1 MNLIGKTIRNIQ
13 IVKFIGRGGMGEV
26 YEGYDATL
34 ERRVA
39 VKALGSKSRH
49 DARAKTRFLREA
61 RALSALEHPNI
72 CQIYD
77 YVEEEEGDYLILEF
91 IEGRD
96 LRRASKSGMDRAQKL
111 RIAEQLAR
119 VLNMAHKKGIVHRD
133 LKPSNVLVTRTN
145 EIKVLDFGLSR
156 FIESK
161 IEEIAEQA
169 LQAEKTLTL
178 DPLDE
183 PIPPKDRTLTASED
197 ESEADGV
204 QPTPSQPEGYIP
216 TRRGKIMGTPL
227 YMSPE
232 QAQGEIAGPASDMYS
247 FGLILQELFTQQLP
261 YDETDSTTKL
271 IEMAKAGETVPVSGV
286 GSDLASLINRLKSL
300 APAARPTAVETIE
313 RIRHIIE
320 KPKKRLRRIAVAV
333 VLGAFL
339 FLGLRY
345 VLDLQRERRLAVQ
358 ARDEATSVAQF
369 MVDLFEISDPGE
381 ARGNT
386 ITVREILDQGA
397 KVVETKLGDQPHVQA
412 RMMETIGTVYRKL
425 GLYTESD
432 PLLTRALEIRIRE
445 FGDDDLR
452 VAESQVSLAA
462 LKDDQGR
469 YEESKALLL
478 SGLAIR
484 EKDLPPDHPDI
495 AEALWQLGHIY
506 YVNSQLSEAEEYMA
520 RALRIQETV
529 HGPDDAAVAETVLG
543 LGAVY
548 FQQDRMDEA
557 EAYFMR
563 AHRLRT
569 AALGEDHPDVAR
581 TLNALAV
588 LNYRLRRYQEALP
601 LYRQSL
607 AIKRKTLGEHHPSV
621 AASLS
626 NIGVIHLVLK
636 EYPEAE
642 KYYLEALDIQQQ
654 AFGDEHPD
662 VAQSYYRL
670 ANLSHNAEDYSKAVG
685 YYEKALLTLEKIHGP
700 VHAELPPVLHNMALA
715 LMMLEQNDRAEA
727 QHLRGMKVR
736 EALWGNEDIRV
747 ADSLDHLGN
756 FYTLTERPELAVPL
770 YRRAIPLIEK
780 EYGPEDQN
788 LAGLLLNFGHTLTLL
803 GEDKEA
809 EMSLNRSLGIY
820 EKASPPIPDGRARAF
835 FNLAYLYHHNLESY
849 EKAEE
854 LYKEALEVFA
864 EVEGLESHEVRQT
877 VLEYAELL
885 RRLGRISEAEA
896 LEARYKISQNL

>member
-1 MNLIGKTIRNIQ
+1 MTLIGKTIGHIQ

-34 ERRVA
+34 ERKVA
-39 VKALGSKSRH
+39 VKALGAKSRH
-49 DARAKTRFLREA
+49 DPRAKTRFLREA

-96 LRRASKSGMDRAQKL
+96 LRGAAKAGMDKAQKL

-119 VLNMAHKKGIVHRD
+119 VLKLAHEKGIVHRD
-133 LKPSNVLVTRTN
+133 LKPSNVLVTRAN

-156 FIESK
+156 FIEPK

-169 LQAEKTLTL
+169 LQVEQTQTL

-183 PIPPKDRTLTASED
+183 SPPPVDRTLTAPGD
-197 ESEADGV
+197 ESDDRSSL
-204 QPTPSQPEGYIP
+204 PTPSQPEGYIP
-216 TRRGKIMGTPL
+216 TRRGKVMGTPL

-247 FGLILQELFTQQLP
+247 FGLILQELFTEQLP
-261 YDETDSTTKL
+261 YNETDSTTKL
-271 IEMAKAGETVPVSGV
+271 IEMAKAGETVTVSGV
-286 GSDLASLINRLKSL
+286 GPDLASLINRLKSL
-300 APAARPTAVETIE
+300 APAARPTAVETLE
-313 RIRHIIE
+313 RLRLIRE
-320 KPKKRLRRIAVAV
+320 KPGKRLRRIVVVA

-345 VLDLQRERRLAVQ
+345 VLDLQRERQLAVQ

-369 MVDLFEISDPGE
+369 LVDLFEISDPGE
-381 ARGNT
+381 ARGNS
-386 ITVREILDQGA
+386 ITVREILDLGA
-397 KVVETKLGDQPHVQA
+397 KDVETKLGDQPHVQA

-425 GLYTESD
+425 GLYKESD
-432 PLLTRALEIRIRE
+432 PLLTRALEIRIQE

-452 VAESQVSLAA
+452 VAESQVGLAA
-462 LKDDQGR
+462 LRDDQGR

-478 SGLAIR
+478 RGLAIR
-484 EKDLPPDHPDI
+484 EKDLPQDHPDI
-495 AEALWQLGHIY
+495 AEALWQLGHIF

-520 RALRIQETV
+520 RALFIKETV
-529 HGPDDAAVAETVLG
+529 HGPDDVAVAETVLG

-548 FQQDRMDEA
+548 FQQDRLDEA
-557 EAYFMR
+557 EAYFLR

-569 AALGEDHPDVAR
+569 SALGEDHPDVAR

-588 LNYRLRRYQEALP
+588 LNYRLRRYQEAIP

-715 LMMLEQNDRAEA
+715 LMMLEKNNRAEA
-727 QHLRGMKVR
+727 QHLRGLKVR
-736 EALWGNEDIRV
+736 EALWENDDIRV
-747 ADSLDHLGN
+747 TDSLDHLGN
-756 FYTLTERPELAVPL
+756 FYTLTERPELAAPL
-770 YRRAIPLIEK
+770 YRRAIPLVEN
-780 EYGPEDQN
+780 EYGPEDPS
-788 LAGLLLNFGHTLTLL
+788 LAELLLNFGHTLTLMD
-803 GEDKEA
+803 EDEEA
-809 EMSLNRSLGIY
+809 ERSLRRSLDIY
-820 EKASPPIPDGRARAF
+820 EKASPPILDGKGRAL
-835 FNLAYLYHHNLESY
+835 FNLAYLHHHNLQNY

-854 LYKEALEVFA
+854 LYKEALELFV
-864 EVEGLESHEVRQT
+864 ESEGLESHEVRTT
-877 VLEYAELL
+877 VSEYAELL
-885 RRLGRISEAEA
+885 RRLERISEAEA
-896 LEARYKISQNL
+896 LEARYKIS